1 VIEQVDKRA
10 ERLRR
15 SVRYGQKRLKRLS
28 RTATLGGIFL
38 SFLQIG
44 CTGFG
49 GGLAVVAQLR
59 LLALVKR
66 KWFTEHEF
74 AEGLALAQSL
84 PGSMATNIA
93 AYIGLRLRGWRGAS
107 VAVAGFIL
115 PSMLLMVALAILY
128 RHLRELPDTERLFH
142 GLNAAVVALIA
153 VTAWRIGRST
163 LSKPWQWY
171 IAVFSGLAVIIFEAT
186 VIEVVLVAGLAGIYI
201 DSFAERRW
209 QRWRRIRRRA
219 ALRRDELAEMEARAF
234 VGGYLTRAVA
244 DEQVREAGIEFVE
257 PETPAP
263 DERKVGRRA
272 KRTAKIRER
281 VRTWRKSRREGAQ
294 SRFAAD
300 EDHASAA
307 DEEETTDASSALA
320 AGDGRG
326 AQSVV
331 LKRVVGDEKGV
342 EGDGSRSEKG
352 VERGVE
358 TGEAASDN
366 VADGKR
372 RGGRRGK
379 PGGSRLRSVVLAA
392 AVPMPIM
399 AKLALLLTIASIF
412 LRIGTVTFGGG
423 FVMVPL
429 IESEVVKSHQW
440 LTHQEFVEAFA
451 LGQITPGPV
460 LITATFIGYRVAGTL
475 GALVATVSI
484 FLPSLALTVAAGSS
498 LRRFRSN
505 RQVQAFL
512 RGVTPAVV
520 GLLVA
525 AAWSIGRAG
534 IQTWVGVVFAVA
546 AAFVLLR
553 FRVNPFL
560 VMLGAAALR
569 YAISFVWV
577 GM

>member
-1 VIEQVDKRA
+1 VIEQADKRTK
-10 ERLRR
+10 RLRR
-15 SVRYGQKRLKRLS
+15 SVLYGQKRLKRLS

-59 LLALVKR
+59 VLALQKR

-84 PGSMATNIA
+84 PGSMASNVA
-93 AYIGLRLRGWRGAS
+93 AYMGLRLRGWRGAS

-115 PSMLLMVALAILY
+115 PSMLLMILLAILY
-128 RHLRELPDTERLFH
+128 RDLRDFPDTERLFH

-163 LSKPWQWY
+163 LAKSWQWY

-186 VIEVVLVAGLAGIYI
+186 VIEVVLVSGLAGIYI

-209 QRWRRIRRRA
+209 QRWRRIRHIASLRRA
-219 ALRRDELAEMEARAF
+219 RLEELEGRAF
-234 VGGYLTRAVA
+234 VGGHLTRAVA
-244 DEQVREAGIEFVE
+244 DEHVREAGIEFVE
-257 PETPAP
+257 PESPAP
-263 DERKVGRRA
+263 DERRIGRRVKRAA
-272 KRTAKIRER
+272 KVRER
-281 VRTWRKSRREGAQ
+281 VREWRKARRDGARTDGDGGRNAASVEGEA
-294 SRFAAD
+294 SDVD
-300 EDHASAA
+300 E
-307 DEEETTDASSALA
+307 ASS
-320 AGDGRG
+320 DGRG
-326 AQSVV
+326 KTS
-331 LKRVVGDEKGV
+331 G
-342 EGDGSRSEKG
+342 
-352 VERGVE
+352 
-358 TGEAASDN
+358 T
-366 VADGKR
+366 
-372 RGGRRGK
+372 
-379 PGGSRLRSVVLAA
+379 RLRSVAALAA
-392 AVPMPIM
+392 AMPLM
-399 AKLALLLTIASIF
+399 LKLGLLLTVASIF

-429 IESEVVKSHQW
+429 IESEVVNTHHW
-440 LTHQEFVEAFA
+440 ITHQEFVEAFA

-484 FLPSLALTVAAGSS
+484 FLPSLCLTIAAGSS
-498 LRRFRSN
+498 LRRFRAN

-534 IQTWVGVVFAVA
+534 IQSWVGVAIAVA
-546 AAFVLLR
+546 AAAILLR
-553 FRVNPFL
+553 FRTNAFL
-560 VMLGAAALR
+560 VMLGAAVLR